1 VSLVHATLHL
11 TYKPTSTANA
21 VTRNA
26 AVTHIDERAD
36 GQSPSL
42 QARCVRYSRQSAQL
56 SDTAAKPMMNIVDDA
71 KRAKDTAPI
80 TCNRAAVQSS
90 AQ

>member
-1 VSLVHATLHL
+1 MSLVRATLYL

-26 AVTHIDERAD
+26 AVTHIERAD

-42 QARCVRYSRQSAQL
+42 QARCVRYSRPSAQL
-56 SDTAAKPMMNIVDDA
+56 SDTTAKPMMNIVDDA

-80 TCNRAAVQSS
+80 TCNRAAVQRS